1 MYRVQDEV
9 SLLRASLQ
17 GDTGA
22 WGEIISR
29 YKDAVFGLCLG
40 FMRNR
45 ADAED
50 ISHDAFIRAYIN
62 LRRYDLERRPISAA
76 TNSAIAAITHPQ
88 NNLRR
93 FEEGQTRQSWLLLKI
108 DKRGFARRLP
118 SCHTVIERHLC
129 FGSTTSSPIKRYRTS
144 FRSLKERLKRAF
156 IEGRPCLKICL
167 RKERDPA

>member
-1 MYRVQDEV
+1 MKSSAVTKMP
-9 SLLRASLQ
+9 SSGCALGSC
-17 GDTGA
+17 
-22 WGEIISR
+22 EIALMPRISAMTR
-29 YKDAVFGLCLG
+29 SSGPISIYVATTWSDGFRLG
-40 FMRNR
+40 CSR
-45 ADAED
+45 
-50 ISHDAFIRAYIN
+50 S
-62 LRRYDLERRPISAA
+62 RPIFAA

-93 FEEGQTRQSWLLLKI
+93 FEEGQIPQSWLLLKI
-108 DKRGFARRLP
+108 GKRGFARRLP

-156 IEGRPCLKICL
+156 IEARPCLKTCL